1 MRWHSMFE
9 ELGGFDAVE
18 KWQEPKIRDK
28 CSLDGKMSWQGI
40 QIMYKGSRKLLKDLI
55 SKAVS

>member
-1 MRWHSMFE
+1 MFE

-28 CSLDGKMSWQGI
+28 CSLDGKMSVLARNTNYVQR
-40 QIMYKGSRKLLKDLI
+40 Q
-55 SKAVS
+55 